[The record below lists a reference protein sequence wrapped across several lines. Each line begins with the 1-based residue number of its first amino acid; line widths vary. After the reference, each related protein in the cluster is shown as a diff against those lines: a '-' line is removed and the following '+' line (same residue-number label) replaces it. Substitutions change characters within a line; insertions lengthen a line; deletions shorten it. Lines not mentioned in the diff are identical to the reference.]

1 MEQETIAAIATPFG
15 SGGIGIIRIS
25 GTNATAIAGR
35 LFRRSVS
42 RAAAESKVRI
52 DQYNSHHLTHGY
64 IVNGDQIIDEVL
76 LVVMKAPHSY
86 TREDVVEV
94 QSHSGAIVLNQILK
108 LILSRGARLADP
120 GEFTKRAFLSGRI
133 DLSQAEAVADIIAAK
148 SQAALRISTSQ
159 LTGAMKSQVDCFVEH
174 LNHVVA
180 QLQAHLEFSDE
191 IDAVL
196 DLQRLADDLAHHV
209 VIPTKQLVADY
220 NSGHLLRDGVRMDIV
235 GRPNV
240 GKSSLLNRLLQ
251 KERAIVTNLPGTTR
265 DLIEDCFSIDG
276 IPILITD
283 TAGLHVTQNPVEIIG
298 IQKTHDNI
306 ARSDLVLFVVDGT
319 RPFQE
324 GDLEIFQ
331 RIHAKKVILVI
342 NKMDML
348 DRREGLSTPQAYQ
361 GVPLVLIS
369 ALTGEGVGRLKAQ
382 IAGLVMGGVEIDPG
396 RILVPNLRQKLAFD
410 LALDALERSIQALS
424 LGVGEELIIDDLEMA
439 RNAFFQI
446 IGQSVEKDILDEIF
460 NRFCIGK

>member
-159 LTGAMKSQVDCFVEH
+159 LTGAMKSKVDGFVEH